1 MYCPFSVKVTT
12 KTVLLLPKQG
22 FLYGKVCVSIL
33 AKLVAQILPR
43 ETLRSMDANQINLDI
58 MWRALKVN
66 LILKGIVL
74 KQKYFTVNLHMK
86 SH

>member
-1 MYCPFSVKVTT
+1 MYCPFS
-12 KTVLLLPKQG
+12 KTVLILPKQG
-22 FLYGKVCVSIL
+22 FLHGKICVIIL
-33 AKLVAQILPR
+33 SSLVAQILPR

-66 LILKGIVL
+66 LLLERIVL
-74 KQKYFTVNLHMK
+74 KQNYFTVNLHMK